1 MTHAAARAA
10 TARRWFRRLG
20 HEAIAAA
27 PGITVVASPAYPD
40 TWDANFA
47 TADPG
52 ATPEALFA
60 AIDGYLAHSPWR
72 VVAVDALTDPAI
84 EATLALAGHV
94 AQPPLIE
101 FIALCPLASRHPLPA
116 IAPRAVCGEADWRAF
131 ATLVA
136 IDHREGLR
144 TGTIDPAVAAG
155 QLEGMRLRSPPADY
169 WLIAGHEGGPPLGYG
184 MTLACP
190 GNLGL
195 IEHLFVLPEHR
206 GKGVMS
212 AFILWAGDRLRA
224 GGCDA
229 LFIDV
234 HAGAPP
240 ARLYASLGFVPVA
253 LTRNWVC
260 HPNP

>member
-1 MTHAAARAA
+1 MNPAAARVA

-27 PGITVVASPAYPD
+27 PGITVIASPDRPD

-52 ATPEALFA
+52 AGPEALFSA
-60 AIDGYLAHSPWR
+60 LDRHLAHSPWQ
-72 VVAVDALTDPAI
+72 VVAADALTDPAI
-84 EATLALAGHV
+84 EAALALSGHV

-101 FIALCPLASRHPLPA
+101 FIAHRPLASPHPLPV
-116 IAPRAVCGEADWRAF
+116 ITTRAVRDENDWRTF
-131 ATLVA
+131 AALVE

-155 QLEGMRLRSPPADY
+155 LLDGMRRRCPPADY
-169 WLIAGHEGGPPLGYG
+169 WLIGSDDGPPLGYG
-184 MTLACP
+184 LTLACP
-190 GNLGL
+190 GGLGL

-206 GKGVMS
+206 GRGVMS
-212 AFILWAGDRLRA
+212 AFILSADERLRA
-224 GGCDA
+224 ADCDA
-229 LFIDV
+229 LFIDA

-240 ARLYASLGFVPVA
+240 ARLYASLGFTPVA
-253 LTRNWVC
+253 LTREWVR
-260 HPNP
+260 HPRA